1 MTDHIIHN
9 APGYR
14 LTARITGKPPTL
26 ELYARHP
33 TAQHPRDQ
41 RLLSLTLPAASA
53 NALLDEAVPLANK
66 SLEPLGM
73 EIRTSR
79 EADKEVADLI
89 ARVSRRPS

>member
-1 MTDHIIHN
+1 MSTSTAHHLADMLVTAEII
-9 APGYR
+9 ASIIG
-14 LTARITGKPPTL
+14 
-26 ELYARHP
+26 E
-33 TAQHPRDQ
+33 
-41 RLLSLTLPAASA
+41 ASA

>member
-1 MTDHIIHN
+1 MSTSTAHHLANMLVTAAILKNHPSDTVEELASRMITDAAEIIV
-9 APGYR
+9 
-14 LTARITGKPPTL
+14 
-26 ELYARHP
+26 
-33 TAQHPRDQ
+33 
-41 RLLSLTLPAASA
+41 SLIGEASA

-66 SLEPLGM
+66 SLAPLGT